1 MNEHAFK
8 LFFAQAFIKV
18 LQEKFTVYILIMI
31 NIIKELIIEQQ
42 VKALNN
48 AMSCTLNALKIQTLL
63 IELNEYE
70 NLFLTK
76 SVDQLSLHEDH
87 DHAIEIRIE
96 SLYELLYNLS
106 NTKLVILRQY
116 LNDVLMKE

>member
-18 LQEKFTVYILIMI
+18 LQEKSTVYILIMI

-48 AMSCTLNALKIQTLL
+48 AMSCTLNALKTQTLL